1 MRNWIG
7 ALALAAFSFV
17 GVMDDA
23 RADGEYTIVAGKG
36 QITVKAASGYHVNKD
51 YPWKAT
57 AGDKT
62 FDKSKFSLEETSAS
76 ISGLPAGKVTIK
88 GGVCN
93 AGGCVPFKA
102 DVTVQ

>member
-17 GVMDDA
+17 GVMGDA
-23 RADGEYTIVAGKG
+23 RADGEYTVAAGKG
-36 QITVKAASGYHVNKD
+36 QITVTAASGYHVNKE
-51 YPWKAT
+51 YPWKVV

-62 FDKSKFSLEETSAS
+62 FDKSKFTLAEGSAS
-76 ISGLPAGKVTIK
+76 ISGLPAGTVTLK

-93 AGGCVPFKA
+93 AGGCVPFTKQ
-102 DVTVQ
+102 VTVQ